1 MEKSTPIGLLIGF
14 SMMIGVLFVGEA
26 KVSLLKFIDP
36 PAMMMVF
43 GGAVAVA
50 LVGFPLRQVLRLFA
64 IGKKLFFH
72 QHEDPRAV
80 IDQIVELA
88 EIARKD
94 GLLALERKTEEGQ
107 NPLLVLGVQLA
118 VDGRGRSRSIRSCGR
133 RSRPRP
139 AGTGRTSGCWN
150 WWGAAARPSA

>member
-14 SMMIGVLFVGEA
+14 SMMIGVLFVGKA

-50 LVGFPLRQVLRLFA
+50 LVGFPLRQLLRLFA

-72 QHEDPRAV
+72 STKPRAV

-94 GLLALERKTEEGQ
+94 GLLALERKTDDGQ

-118 VDGRGRSRSIRSCGR
+118 VDG
-133 RSRPRP
+133 
-139 AGTGRTSGCWN
+139 
-150 WWGAAARPSA
+150 ARPESVDQILRTEIEAASGRHRWSPVTSTC